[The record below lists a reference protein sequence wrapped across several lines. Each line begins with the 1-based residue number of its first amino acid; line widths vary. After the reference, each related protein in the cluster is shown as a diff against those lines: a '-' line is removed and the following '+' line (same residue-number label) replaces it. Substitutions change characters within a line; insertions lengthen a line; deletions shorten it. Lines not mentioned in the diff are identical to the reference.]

1 MAGKLVEWIKQKI
14 SRFVFL
20 SIRRQF
26 SYFIQVENSSNN
38 FSHVI
43 KSENQLGNLS
53 IIFRLM
59 VSYVCGH
66 K

>member
-1 MAGKLVEWIKQKI
+1 M
-14 SRFVFL
+14 
-20 SIRRQF
+20 SIRRQL
-26 SYFIQVENSSNN
+26 SYLIQVENSSNN
-38 FSHVI
+38 SSHVI